1 MKYSLILNNINF
13 EIKNLEDLSTL
24 KTIMDAN
31 NLKVNYSQLANELNV
46 DRRTIKK
53 YYEGYEKKKTRNKS
67 SKIDN
72 FKNIIEEL
80 LDENSIQ
87 RFYSK
92 SILYRYLKENH
103 NLNVSESSFR
113 RYILNNDKFQKYFSK
128 KKYKDGAKIRFETSP
143 GEQAQI
149 DWKEDMTFITSD
161 GEIIKL
167 NIFVFQLSYSRYRIF
182 HVSLDKKQDVVLDF
196 LTRSFELIQGVPK
209 TILSDNMKTI
219 MDEPRTKD
227 SDGKINNKFNQFLND
242 FNISLK
248 PCMARRPQTKG
259 KVESSMKILEEIY
272 AYQTKINYEQL
283 LKLVEKINNRVNLN
297 IHQDTN
303 NIPLSLLEIEKD
315 SLMPLPNESLR
326 NLYKISSTILKV
338 NSSCMISYKSNQYS
352 LPPEYK
358 NKRVNLIVKDNK
370 LHIYD
375 NTKVIT
381 VHNISKN
388 KLNYHKSHYLEIFK
402 NNLPS
407 YDEKKVQILVNEN
420 LSKIGGNYGK

>member
-92 SILYRYLKENH
+92 SILYRYLKDNH

-128 KKYKDGAKIRFETSP
+128 KKYKDGAKIRFETSL

-248 PCMARRPQTKG
+248 ACMARRPQTKG
-259 KVESSMKILEEIY
+259 KVESSMKILKEIY

-297 IHQDTN
+297 IHQGTN

-358 NKRVNLIVKDNK
+358 NKRVNLIVKNNK

-407 YDEKKVQILVNEN
+407 YDDKKVQILVNEN
-420 LSKIGGNYGK
+420 LSKIRGNYGK

>member
-1 MKYSLILNNINF
+1 
-13 EIKNLEDLSTL
+13 
-24 KTIMDAN
+24 
-31 NLKVNYSQLANELNV
+31 
-46 DRRTIKK
+46 
-53 YYEGYEKKKTRNKS
+53 
-67 SKIDN
+67 
-72 FKNIIEEL
+72 
-80 LDENSIQ
+80 
-87 RFYSK
+87 
-92 SILYRYLKENH
+92 
-103 NLNVSESSFR
+103 
-113 RYILNNDKFQKYFSK
+113 
-128 KKYKDGAKIRFETSP
+128 
-143 GEQAQI
+143 
-149 DWKEDMTFITSD
+149 
-161 GEIIKL
+161 
-167 NIFVFQLSYSRYRIF
+167 
-182 HVSLDKKQDVVLDF
+182 
-196 LTRSFELIQGVPK
+196 
-209 TILSDNMKTI
+209 
-219 MDEPRTKD
+219 
-227 SDGKINNKFNQFLND
+227 
-242 FNISLK
+242 
-248 PCMARRPQTKG
+248 
-259 KVESSMKILEEIY
+259 MKILEEIY

-297 IHQDTN
+297 IHQGTN